1 VTGLVFL
8 PIAAEKQHIVFSA
21 EFRRT
26 AGGRQNVAH
35 HQPAQIGTARCWFA
49 SLERG
54 GGATSI
60 VQEHAIVGRPV
71 QRSGDE

>member
-26 AGGRQNVAH
+26 AGGRQNVA
-35 HQPAQIGTARCWFA
+35 